1 MENNDIL
8 FICNIMKNIPLI
20 LSFFFLVTLSYGQF
34 VLIGWNDFEN
44 QLNSSPDTLAE
55 DISGSIGQSVN
66 PAAANAGGGQAI
78 IAAANLGGES
88 FSYGNLFPVAA
99 EDLNPLSNGYSF
111 RTSGNGKY
119 IDFSITNN
127 GANSIVLDNILFHTK
142 RQWGPIGSMSMHV
155 SHFSNVSDLVD
166 SVNQRELYTL
176 TPTDASA
183 NGYSVSLSSLDDTTL
198 TTGET
203 AVFRIF
209 GSTTGSMG
217 EFRVDN
223 IAISG
228 SVVPE
233 PSTYALILGLLVC
246 SQIIFRRK

>member
-1 MENNDIL
+1 
-8 FICNIMKNIPLI
+8 MKIIPLI
-20 LSFFFLVTLSYGQF
+20 LSFFFLVTISYGQF
-34 VLIGWNDFEN
+34 VLIGWNDFED
-44 QLNSSPDTLAE
+44 QLNSLPDTLAE
-55 DISGSIGQSVN
+55 DISGSIGRSVN

-88 FSYGNLFPVAA
+88 FAYGNLFPVAA

-127 GANSIVLDNILFHTK
+127 GANSVVLDQILFHVK

-228 SVVPE
+228 SLAVVPE

>member
-1 MENNDIL
+1 
-8 FICNIMKNIPLI
+8 MKIISLI
-20 LSFFFLVTLSYGQF
+20 TSFLFLVTLSYGQI
-34 VLIGWNDFEN
+34 VLVGWNDFEN
-44 QLNSSPDTLAE
+44 QLNSAPDTLAE

-66 PAAANAGGGQAI
+66 PAVATSGGGQAI
-78 IAAANLGGES
+78 VDAANLGGET
-88 FSYGNLFPVAA
+88 FSYGNLFPVAT

-111 RTSGNGKY
+111 RTSGNAKY

-127 GANSIVLDNILFHTK
+127 GTNSIVLDKILFHSK
-142 RQWGPIGSMSMHV
+142 RQWGPIGDMSMHV

-166 SVNQRELYTL
+166 SVNQRELFTL
-176 TPTDASA
+176 TPTDAIA
-183 NGYSVSLSSLDDTTL
+183 NGYSVSLTSLDDSTL
-198 TTGET
+198 DTGET
-203 AVFRIF
+203 AAFRIF
-209 GSTTGSMG
+209 GSTTGNMG

-246 SQIIFRRK
+246 FQIIFRRK